1 MSRKWTVLTI
11 AIALILAA
19 FVDCQKLEES
29 KLLPTPGKKPDT
41 TVQTQSQSTNPS
53 AASLDVSNSQQ
64 IAIALSDTIAQI
76 TEKAVNGVVNISSER
91 TEKVRNPFMDD
102 PFFRR
107 FFGPEF
113 QFPKERKAQSLGSG
127 VIVSKDGYILTNNH
141 VVEGA
146 QEITVSLA
154 NGTERKAKIIG
165 TDPPSDLALLKID
178 VGGVEL
184 HPLPF
189 GDSDKIKVGEI
200 VVAIGN
206 PFGFGHTVTMG
217 IISATGRT
225 MRMAEYEDFIQTDAA
240 INPGNSGG
248 ALVNLRGE
256 LIGINTAI
264 VSRTGGYE
272 GIGLA
277 IPANMANFVMDSLIK
292 KGKVIRGWLGVMI
305 QDVTPEL
312 AQAFGIEKN
321 EGALISEVYAD
332 TPAQAAGLKNGDVV
346 IQYNGQ
352 DVKNSS
358 QLKNTVASTAP
369 GTEVKLVIVRE
380 KKKIELKVKV
390 GERPEKIGE
399 AQKQTPSEEGA
410 PQGESFF
417 GLYLRDI
424 SPREREMFEI
434 DPHIVG
440 VVIVDV
446 DQSSEAA
453 EKGLRPGDVITEV
466 NKNKIK
472 NMAEFK
478 KAVDEGKGKPYL
490 FLINHGGQGTSYVV
504 LGK

>member
-1 MSRKWTVLTI
+1 MKHLLLAFAVP
-11 AIALILAA
+11 ILAA
-19 FVDCQKLEES
+19 CLLAGCGPQRSES
-29 KLLPTPGKKPDT
+29 E
-41 TVQTQSQSTNPS
+41 VY
-53 AASLDVSNSQQ
+53 
-64 IAIALSDTIAQI
+64 IALEDARKIARDRVYPATVRI
-76 TEKAVNGVVNISSER
+76 DARRSEYVGG
-91 TEKVRNPFMDD
+91 E
-102 PFFRR
+102 RR
-107 FFGPEF
+107 RLGGT
-113 QFPKERKAQSLGSG
+113 GSG
-127 VIVSKDGYILTNNH
+127 VIFDAEGHVLTNYH
-141 VVEGA
+141 VAGRAEELTCILYSKERIRAKLIGGDAWTDLAVI
-146 QEITVSLA
+146 QLDMDEITRKGAAFSP
-154 NGTERKAKIIG
+154 GT
-165 TDPPSDLALLKID
+165 
-178 VGGVEL
+178 
-184 HPLPF
+184 F
-189 GDSDKIKVGEI
+189 GDSDKVQEGDSVLAVGS
-200 VVAIGN
+200 
-206 PFGFGHTVTMG
+206 PFGMSRSISNG
-217 IISATGRT
+217 IISCHDRILGTGLQLT
-225 MRMAEYEDFIQTDAA
+225 GGLETGLFNTWLQTDAA